1 MTREFRRS
9 GPSIQVK
16 LTDYEATV
24 LESLVEQVAGLL
36 EADGEEF
43 AEGDS
48 FSRWQAE
55 LSGDDPL
62 DHSDP
67 VIRRLF
73 PDAYSGDPAASDE
86 FRRLT
91 QARQRS
97 DRLDQAEVVLSAL
110 RDSEAGRHPV
120 QVRVIELDAWLKTLT
135 AVRLSLAVR
144 LGIETADDADDL
156 DKLPDDDPRNY
167 LYRVYEWIAYLTE
180 NLLGLR

>member
-1 MTREFRRS
+1 MTRDFRRS
-9 GPSIQVK
+9 GPTIQMR
-16 LTDYEATV
+16 LSDYEATL
-24 LESLVEQVAGLL
+24 LESLVEQLSGLL
-36 EADGEEF
+36 EAEAEPPTGDDPF
-43 AEGDS
+43 A
-48 FSRWQAE
+48 RWQAE
-55 LSGDDPL
+55 LGTADEL

-73 PDAYSGDPAASDE
+73 PDAYAGDEAASGE

-91 QARQRS
+91 GARQRS
-97 DRLDQAEVVLSAL
+97 DRLGQVEVVLSAL

-135 AVRLSLAVR
+135 ALRLSLAVR
-144 LGIETADDADDL
+144 LGIETPADADAL
-156 DKLPDDDPRNY
+156 DELPDDEPRAY